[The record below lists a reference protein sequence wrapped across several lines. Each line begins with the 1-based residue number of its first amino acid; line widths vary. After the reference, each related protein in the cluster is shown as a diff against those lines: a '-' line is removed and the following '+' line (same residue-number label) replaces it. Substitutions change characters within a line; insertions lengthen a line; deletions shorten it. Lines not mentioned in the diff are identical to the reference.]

1 MKVDLD
7 EAMKAKSAKELFE
20 KARANGIE
28 LTETEAEDYYNRLHR
43 LGELSDE
50 ELSNVAGGG
59 CHKKDGR
66 LVVSIG
72 YSCENYACE
81 KCGRG
86 PSGVHYH
93 IVTTDGMDGRAAY
106 SPTCQSCKYRTV
118 EKGLWLCNHPGNMK

>member
-59 CHKKDGR
+59 CHQKDGR
-66 LVVSIG
+66 LVVTVWH
-72 YSCENYACE
+72 SCDQFIC
-81 KCGRG
+81 KSCGRA
-86 PSGVHYH
+86 GVHTH
-93 IVTTDGMDGRAAY
+93 HVGNIITIQ
-106 SPTCQSCKYRTV
+106 PSCDICKFCSY
-118 EKGLWLCNHPGNMK
+118 EKGLWLCNHPVNTK